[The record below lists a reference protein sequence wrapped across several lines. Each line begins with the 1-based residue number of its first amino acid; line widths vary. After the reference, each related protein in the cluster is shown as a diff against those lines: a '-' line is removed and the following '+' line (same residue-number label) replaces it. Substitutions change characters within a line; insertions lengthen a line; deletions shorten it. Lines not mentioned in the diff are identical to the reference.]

1 MLRDGCGGCTL
12 KAMSRVK
19 KGMFSV
25 RLVLIAALAAGLAA
39 QIQFPGS
46 GGPFPGGGGGGG
58 PIGGGGRRGK
68 NTDSAPS
75 KGRKDKAN
83 TPVVTTTTGMLRAVA
98 GKQFVIEADDHRIIT
113 YKAGDNM
120 TVTRDAKTVELSSFA
135 IADHISVD
143 STADDMGFFT
153 ATGVTF
159 NKAGTDLER
168 NLASRTW
175 DLPNL
180 GSASA
185 RPAAAKHG
193 DDDDDRPTLRRSKD
207 DDAAAPQQKASAGA
221 APAPAPVEPEPEA
234 LPTTLIRPNDPPP
247 DADDPGRP
255 QVKRGKPAPRVS
267 ASNTEPE
274 PASAP
279 ISGPAPVPVS
289 TGRAAAPVAEPIQ
302 AYVPIEEDPIIVKAR
317 AAAAEY
323 AGGLPNFFCRQLT
336 TRYDSDRPKDGWQ
349 AHDTISADL
358 AYENGHEN
366 YSNIKVGS
374 KTAKSMEEVGGT
386 WSTGEFAS
394 MLDEVFDPD
403 SATTFRKTG
412 QDTINGRSATTFKFE
427 ITRERS
433 GWRISDG
440 GQLYYPAMRGTIWID
455 KETSRV
461 LRLEKET
468 RNMPLLFPLV
478 KVEVAV
484 DYDFVRLSTPQPFL
498 LPIASEVLSCE
509 QGSTRCVRNKIE
521 FRNYRKFGAESG
533 ITFDEKQ

>member
-12 KAMSRVK
+12 KAMRRVK
-19 KGMFSV
+19 KGMFAV
-25 RLVLIAALAAGLAA
+25 RLFLIGALATGLFA

-46 GGPFPGGGGGGG
+46 GGPFPGGGGGG

-68 NTDSAPS
+68 NTDSTPG
-75 KGRKDKAN
+75 KGKKD
-83 TPVVTTTTGMLRAVA
+83 TPVVTTTTGILRAVA
-98 GKQFVIEADDHRIIT
+98 GNQFVLEADDHRIIT
-113 YKAGDNM
+113 YKAGDKM
-120 TVTRDAKTVELSSFA
+120 TVLRDAKPVELSSFA
-135 IADHISVD
+135 TADHISVD

-159 NKAGTDLER
+159 NKPGTAGER
-168 NLASRTW
+168 QLAARTW

-180 GSASA
+180 GAGGA
-185 RPAAAKHG
+185 KAAAAKRG
-193 DDDDDRPTLRRSKD
+193 DDDDDRPTLRRGK
-207 DDAAAPQQKASAGA
+207 DDAAPEQKASASA
-221 APAPAPVEPEPEA
+221 APAPAPAPVEPERDP
-234 LPTTLIRPNDPPP
+234 LPTTLIRPSDPTP

-255 QVKRGKPAPRVS
+255 QVRRGKPAPRVS

-274 PASAP
+274 PAPGAAGAP
-279 ISGPAPVPVS
+279 EAPS
-289 TGRAAAPVAEPIQ
+289 DPIQ
-302 AYVPIEEDPIIVKAR
+302 AYIPVEEDPIIVKAK

-323 AGGLPNFFCRQLT
+323 AGSLPNFFCRQLT
-336 TRYDSDRPKDGWQ
+336 TRYDSDRPKAGWQ
-349 AHDTISADL
+349 AHDTITADL
-358 AYENGHEN
+358 AYENGSEK
-366 YSNIKVGS
+366 YTNIKVGS
-374 KTAKSMEEVGGT
+374 KSAKSMEEVGGN

-394 MLDEVFDPD
+394 MLDEIFDPG
-403 SATTFRKTG
+403 SGATFRKSG
-412 QDTINGRSATTFKFE
+412 QDTINGHSATTFKFE

-433 GWRISDG
+433 SWRIMVG

-455 KETSRV
+455 RETSRV
-461 LRLEKET
+461 LRLEKES

-498 LPIASEVLSCE
+498 LPTASEVLSCE
-509 QGSTRCVRNKIE
+509 TGSSRCTRSRIE

>member
-19 KGMFSV
+19 KDMFAV
-25 RLVLIAALAAGLAA
+25 RLFLIGALAAGLSA

-46 GGPFPGGGGGGG
+46 GGRYPGGGG

-68 NTDSAPS
+68 NTDSTPS
-75 KGRKDKAN
+75 KGKKDNA
-83 TPVVTTTTGMLRAVA
+83 PVVTTTTGMLRAVA
-98 GKQFVIEADDHRIIT
+98 GNQFVIEADDHRIIT
-113 YKAGDNM
+113 YKAGDKM
-120 TVTRDAKTVELSSFA
+120 TVQRDGKPVELTSFS

-159 NKAGTDLER
+159 NKPGTAGER
-168 NLASRTW
+168 ELAARTW

-180 GSASA
+180 GASSAK
-185 RPAAAKHG
+185 PAGAKRG

-207 DDAAAPQQKASAGA
+207 DATPEQKASASA
-221 APAPAPVEPEPEA
+221 APAPAPVEVERDT
-234 LPTTLIRPNDPPP
+234 LPTTLIRPSDPAP

-255 QVKRGKPAPRVS
+255 QVRRGKPAPRES

-274 PASAP
+274 PGP
-279 ISGPAPVPVS
+279 GPAA
-289 TGRAAAPVAEPIQ
+289 RAAEAPSAAIQ
-302 AYVPIEEDPIIVKAR
+302 VYIPVEEDPIIVKAR

-323 AGGLPNFFCRQLT
+323 AGSLPNFFCRQLT

-349 AHDTISADL
+349 AHDTITADL
-358 AYENGHEN
+358 AYENGHES
-366 YSNIKVGS
+366 YTNIKVGS
-374 KTAKSMEEVGGT
+374 KTAKSMEDVGGN

-394 MLDEVFDPD
+394 MLDEVFDP
-403 SATTFRKTG
+403 AAAATFRKSG
-412 QDTINGRSATTFKFE
+412 QDTINGRSAFTFKFE
-427 ITRERS
+427 ITREHS
-433 GWRISDG
+433 GWRIMDG

-455 KETSRV
+455 RDTSRV
-461 LRLEKET
+461 LRLEKES

-484 DYDFVRLSTPQPFL
+484 DYDFVRLAATQPFL
-498 LPIASEVLSCE
+498 LPTTSEVLSCE
-509 QGSTRCVRNKIE
+509 TGSSHCTRNRIE

>member
-19 KGMFSV
+19 KGMFAV
-25 RLVLIAALAAGLAA
+25 RLFLIGALAAGLIA

-46 GGPFPGGGGGGG
+46 GGPFPGGGAGG

-68 NTDSAPS
+68 NTDSTPA
-75 KGRKDKAN
+75 KGKKDNA
-83 TPVVTTTTGMLRAVA
+83 PVVTTTTGMLRAVV
-98 GKQFVIEADDHRIIT
+98 GNQFVIEADDHRIIT
-113 YKAGDNM
+113 YKTGDKM
-120 TVTRDAKTVELSSFA
+120 TVLRDAKPVELTSFA
-135 IADHISVD
+135 TADHISVD

-159 NKAGTDLER
+159 NRPGTAGER
-168 NLASRTW
+168 ELAARTW

-180 GSASA
+180 GGSRAK
-185 RPAAAKHG
+185 PVAAKRG

-207 DDAAAPQQKASAGA
+207 DAAPEQKASA
-221 APAPAPVEPEPEA
+221 APAPAPVEVERDP
-234 LPTTLIRPNDPPP
+234 LPTTLIRPSDPTP

-255 QVKRGKPAPRVS
+255 QVRRGKPAPRVT

-274 PASAP
+274 P
-279 ISGPAPVPVS
+279 V
-289 TGRAAAPVAEPIQ
+289 AAPAARAPEAPPSDPIQ
-302 AYVPIEEDPIIVKAR
+302 TYIPVEEDPIIVKAR

-323 AGGLPNFFCRQLT
+323 AGSLPNFFCRQLT
-336 TRYDSDRPKDGWQ
+336 TRYDSDRPKAGWQ
-349 AHDTISADL
+349 AHDTITADL
-358 AYENGHEN
+358 AYENGSEN
-366 YSNIKVGS
+366 YTNIKVGS
-374 KTAKSMEEVGGT
+374 KSAKSMEEVGGN

-394 MLDEVFDPD
+394 MLDEIFDPG
-403 SATTFRKTG
+403 SGTTFRKSG
-412 QDTINGRSATTFKFE
+412 QDTINGHSATTFKFE

-433 GWRISDG
+433 GWRIMDG

-455 KETSRV
+455 RDTSRV
-461 LRLEKET
+461 LRLEKES

-484 DYDFVRLSTPQPFL
+484 DYDFVRLSTPTPFL
-498 LPIASEVLSCE
+498 LPITSEVLSCE
-509 QGSTRCVRNKIE
+509 TGSTHCTRNRIE

>member
-1 MLRDGCGGCTL
+1 MLRDGRGGCTL
-12 KAMSRVK
+12 KAMRRVK

-25 RLVLIAALAAGLAA
+25 RLIFIGALAVGLAA

-46 GGPFPGGGGGGG
+46 GGPFPGGGGGPIGG
-58 PIGGGGRRGK
+58 GGGGRRGK
-68 NTDSAPS
+68 NTDSTPS
-75 KGRKDKAN
+75 KGRKDKDA
-83 TPVVTTTTGMLRAVA
+83 PVVTTTTGMLRAVA
-98 GKQFVIEADDHRIIT
+98 GNQFVMEGDDHRIIT
-113 YKAGDNM
+113 YKAGDKM
-120 TVTRDAKTVELSSFA
+120 TVLRDAKPVEMTSFA
-135 IADHISVD
+135 LADHLSVD

-159 NKAGTDLER
+159 NKAGTAAER
-168 NLASRTW
+168 ELAARTW

-180 GSASA
+180 GGASA
-185 RPAAAKHG
+185 KTVSAKRG

-207 DDAAAPQQKASAGA
+207 DDAAAPQQKAAASAA
-221 APAPAPVEPEPEA
+221 PAPAPAPVEAEPDP
-234 LPTTLIRPNDPPP
+234 LPTTLIRPSDPAP

-255 QVKRGKPAPRVS
+255 QVRRGKPAPRVS

-274 PASAP
+274 PVSAP
-279 ISGPAPVPVS
+279 APNA
-289 TGRAAAPVAEPIQ
+289 RAAEPPSEPVQ
-302 AYVPIEEDPIIVKAR
+302 AYIPVEEDPIIVKAK

-323 AGGLPNFFCRQLT
+323 AGSLPNFFCRQLT
-336 TRYDSDRPKDGWQ
+336 TRYESDRPKDGWQ
-349 AHDTISADL
+349 AHDTVTADL
-358 AYENGHEN
+358 AYENGREN
-366 YSNIKVGS
+366 YTNIKVGS
-374 KTAKSMEEVGGT
+374 KSAKSMEEVGGN

-394 MLDEVFDPD
+394 MLDEVFDPG
-403 SATTFRKTG
+403 SAATFRKTG

-427 ITRERS
+427 IVRERS
-433 GWRISDG
+433 GWRINDG

-455 KETSRV
+455 RETSRV
-461 LRLEKET
+461 LRLEKES

-498 LPIASEVLSCE
+498 LPTTSEVLSCE
-509 QGSTRCVRNKIE
+509 QGSSHCVRNRIE

>member
-12 KAMSRVK
+12 IAMSRVK
-19 KGMFSV
+19 KGMFAV
-25 RLVLIAALAAGLAA
+25 RLFLIGALAAGLIA

-46 GGPFPGGGGGGG
+46 GGPFPGGGGG

-68 NTDSAPS
+68 NTDSTPGKGKKDNAP
-75 KGRKDKAN
+75 
-83 TPVVTTTTGMLRAVA
+83 VITTTTGILRAVA
-98 GKQFVIEADDHRIIT
+98 GNQFVIEADDHRIIT
-113 YKAGDNM
+113 YKTGDKM
-120 TVTRDAKTVELSSFA
+120 TVLRDAKPVELTSFA
-135 IADHISVD
+135 TADHISVD

-159 NKAGTDLER
+159 NKPGTAGER
-168 NLASRTW
+168 ELAARTW

-180 GSASA
+180 GASSAK
-185 RPAAAKHG
+185 PAAAKRG

-207 DDAAAPQQKASAGA
+207 DDAAPQQKAA
-221 APAPAPVEPEPEA
+221 ATPAPVAVVPEPEP

-255 QVKRGKPAPRVS
+255 QVRRGKPAPRVQ

-274 PASAP
+274 PVSAT
-279 ISGPAPVPVS
+279 PA
-289 TGRAAAPVAEPIQ
+289 RAAEASREPIQ
-302 AYVPIEEDPIIVKAR
+302 AYIPVEEDPIIVKAK

-323 AGGLPNFFCRQLT
+323 AGSLPNFFCRQVT

-349 AHDTISADL
+349 AHDTITADL

-366 YSNIKVGS
+366 YTNVKVGN
-374 KTAKSMEEVGGT
+374 KAAKSMEDVGGN

-394 MLDEVFDPD
+394 MLDEIFDPG
-403 SATTFRKTG
+403 SAATFRKTG
-412 QDTINGRSATTFKFE
+412 QDTINGHSAVTFKFE

-455 KETSRV
+455 RETSRV
-461 LRLEKET
+461 LRLEKES

-498 LPIASEVLSCE
+498 LPITSEVLSCE
-509 QGSTRCVRNKIE
+509 TGSSHCTRNRIE

>member
-12 KAMSRVK
+12 KAMSRIK
-19 KGMFSV
+19 KGMFHV
-25 RLVLIAALAAGLAA
+25 RLVLVVALAAGLAA

-46 GGPFPGGGGGGG
+46 GGPFPGGGGGG
-58 PIGGGGRRGK
+58 PVGGGGRGRGK
-68 NTDSAPS
+68 NTNPLPS
-75 KGRKDKAN
+75 KGKKDNA
-83 TPVVTTTTGMLRAVA
+83 PVVTTTTGMLRAVA
-98 GKQFVIEADDHRIIT
+98 GNQFVMEADDHRIIT
-113 YKAGDNM
+113 YKAGDKM
-120 TVTRDAKTVELSSFA
+120 TVLRDTKPVELTSFA

-143 STADDMGFFT
+143 STADDMGYFT

-159 NKAGTDLER
+159 NKVGTASER
-168 NLASRTW
+168 ELAASRTW

-180 GSASA
+180 GASTA
-185 RPAAAKHG
+185 KAAGAKRG
-193 DDDDDRPTLRRSKD
+193 DDDDDRPTLRRSGKD
-207 DDAAAPQQKASAGA
+207 DDAAAPQQKASGA
-221 APAPAPVEPEPEA
+221 AAPAPVEPEPDA
-234 LPTTLIRPNDPPP
+234 LPTTLIRPSDPPP
-247 DADDPGRP
+247 DVDDPGRP
-255 QVKRGKPAPRVS
+255 QVRRGKPVPRVP

-274 PASAP
+274 PL
-279 ISGPAPVPVS
+279 PA
-289 TGRAAAPVAEPIQ
+289 RAANATPQAPAENIQ
-302 AYVPIEEDPIIVKAR
+302 TYVPIEEDPIIVKAR

-323 AGGLPNFFCRQLT
+323 AGSLPNFFCRQLT
-336 TRYDSDRPKDGWQ
+336 TRYESDRPKDGWQ
-349 AHDTISADL
+349 AHDTITADL

-366 YSNIKVGS
+366 YTNIKVGS
-374 KTAKSMEEVGGT
+374 KTAKSMDDVGGN

-394 MLDEVFDPD
+394 MLDEVFEPG
-403 SATTFRKTG
+403 SGTTFRKTG
-412 QDTINGRSATTFKFE
+412 QDTINGHSATTFKFE

-433 GWRISDG
+433 GWRIMDG

-461 LRLEKET
+461 LRLEKES

-498 LPIASEVLSCE
+498 LPITSEVLSCE
-509 QGSTRCVRNKIE
+509 QGSSHCTRNKIE

>member
-25 RLVLIAALAAGLAA
+25 RLVLVGALAASLSA

-58 PIGGGGRRGK
+58 PIGGGGGGRRGK

-75 KGRKDKAN
+75 KGKKADA
-83 TPVVTTTTGMLRAVA
+83 PVVTTTTGMLRAVA
-98 GKQFVIEADDHRIIT
+98 GNQFVIEGDDHRIIT
-113 YKAGDNM
+113 YKAGDKM
-120 TVTRDAKTVELSSFA
+120 TVTRDAKPVELSSFA

-153 ATGVTF
+153 ATGITF
-159 NKAGTDLER
+159 NMPGTAHDR
-168 NLASRTW
+168 DLASRTW

-185 RPAAAKHG
+185 KPAAAKHG

-207 DDAAAPQQKASAGA
+207 DAAPEPKASASA

-274 PASAP
+274 PVSAP
-279 ISGPAPVPVS
+279 VSAQGPAAVS
-289 TGRAAAPVAEPIQ
+289 TARAAEPAAAPIQ
-302 AYVPIEEDPIIVKAR
+302 AYIPVEEDPIVVKAR

-323 AGGLPNFFCRQLT
+323 AGSLPNFFCRQLT
-336 TRYDSDRPKDGWQ
+336 TRYDSDRPKAGWQ
-349 AHDTISADL
+349 AHDTITADL

-374 KTAKSMEEVGGT
+374 KSAKSMEDVGGN

-498 LPIASEVLSCE
+498 LPITSEVLSCE
-509 QGSTRCVRNKIE
+509 QGSTRCVRNRIE

>member
-25 RLVLIAALAAGLAA
+25 RLVLVGALAASLSA

-46 GGPFPGGGGGGG
+46 GGPFPGGGGPIGGGGG

-68 NTDSAPS
+68 NTDSGPG
-75 KGRKDKAN
+75 KGKKDAV
-83 TPVVTTTTGMLRAVA
+83 PVTTTTGMLRAVA
-98 GKQFVIEADDHRIIT
+98 GNQFVIEGDDHRIIT
-113 YKAGDNM
+113 YKAGDKM
-120 TVTRDAKTVELSSFA
+120 TVTRDGKPVELSSFA

-159 NKAGTDLER
+159 NMPGTAHER

-180 GSASA
+180 GGA
-185 RPAAAKHG
+185 RAKTAAAKHG
-193 DDDDDRPTLRRSKD
+193 DDDDDRPTLRRGKD
-207 DDAAAPQQKASAGA
+207 DDAAAPQQKTA
-221 APAPAPVEPEPEA
+221 AAAPAPVEPEPEA
-234 LPTTLIRPNDPPP
+234 LPTTLIRASDPPP
-247 DADDPGRP
+247 DPDDPGRP
-255 QVKRGKPAPRVS
+255 QVRRGKPAPRES
-267 ASNTEPE
+267 ARNTEPE
-274 PASAP
+274 PVSAPAASAQ
-279 ISGPAPVPVS
+279 
-289 TGRAAAPVAEPIQ
+289 RAAEPAAEPVQ
-302 AYVPIEEDPIIVKAR
+302 AIIPIEEDPIIVKAR
-317 AAAAEY
+317 EAATQY
-323 AGGLPNFFCRQLT
+323 AGSLPNFFCRQLT

-358 AYENGHEN
+358 AYDNGHEN
-366 YSNIKVGS
+366 YTNIKVGS
-374 KTAKSMEEVGGT
+374 KSAKSMEEVGGN

-403 SATTFRKTG
+403 SGTTFRKTG

-427 ITRERS
+427 ISRERS
-433 GWRISDG
+433 GWRIMDG

-455 KETSRV
+455 KATSRV

-498 LPIASEVLSCE
+498 LPITSEVLSCE
-509 QGSTRCVRNKIE
+509 QGSTRCVRNRIE

>member
-1 MLRDGCGGCTL
+1 MPGTAHERD
-12 KAMSRVK
+12 
-19 KGMFSV
+19 
-25 RLVLIAALAAGLAA
+25 
-39 QIQFPGS
+39 
-46 GGPFPGGGGGGG
+46 
-58 PIGGGGRRGK
+58 
-68 NTDSAPS
+68 
-75 KGRKDKAN
+75 
-83 TPVVTTTTGMLRAVA
+83 
-98 GKQFVIEADDHRIIT
+98 
-113 YKAGDNM
+113 
-120 TVTRDAKTVELSSFA
+120 
-135 IADHISVD
+135 
-143 STADDMGFFT
+143 
-153 ATGVTF
+153 
-159 NKAGTDLER
+159 
-168 NLASRTW
+168 LASRTW

-180 GSASA
+180 GGASA
-185 RPAAAKHG
+185 KPVAAAKRG
-193 DDDDDRPTLRRSKD
+193 DDGDDRPTLRRSKD
-207 DDAAAPQQKASAGA
+207 DDAGAPQQKAAA

-234 LPTTLIRPNDPPP
+234 LPTTLIRPSDPPP
-247 DADDPGRP
+247 DSDDPGRP
-255 QVKRGKPAPRVS
+255 QVRRGKPAPRVS

-274 PASAP
+274 PVSTPSRAASTARAAEPPSAP
-279 ISGPAPVPVS
+279 V
-289 TGRAAAPVAEPIQ
+289 Q
-302 AYVPIEEDPIIVKAR
+302 AYIPVEEDPIVVKAR

-323 AGGLPNFFCRQLT
+323 AGALPNFFCRQLT

-349 AHDTISADL
+349 AHDTIAADL

-366 YSNIKVGS
+366 YTNIKVGS
-374 KTAKSMEEVGGT
+374 KAVKSMEEVGGN

-427 ITRERS
+427 ISRERS

-498 LPIASEVLSCE
+498 LPTTSEVLSCE
-509 QGSTRCVRNKIE
+509 QGSTHCVRNRIE

>member
-1 MLRDGCGGCTL
+1 MLRDRRGGCTL
-12 KAMSRVK
+12 KAMRRVK

-25 RLVLIAALAAGLAA
+25 RLLLVGALAAMLSA

-46 GGPFPGGGGGGG
+46 RGPFPGGSGG
-58 PIGGGGRRGK
+58 PVGGGGGGRRGK
-68 NTDSAPS
+68 NTDAGPS
-75 KGRKDKAN
+75 KGKKSDA
-83 TPVVTTTTGMLRAVA
+83 PVVTTTTGILRAVA
-98 GKQFVIEADDHRIIT
+98 GNQFVMEADDHRIIT
-113 YKAGDNM
+113 YKAGDKM
-120 TVTRDAKTVELSSFA
+120 TVTREGKPVELSSFSV
-135 IADHISVD
+135 ADHISVD

-159 NKAGTDLER
+159 TKPGTAQER

-185 RPAAAKHG
+185 KRASAQPK
-193 DDDDDRPTLRRSKD
+193 DDDDRPTLRRGKD
-207 DDAAAPQQKASAGA
+207 DDAGAPQQKASAA
-221 APAPAPVEPEPEA
+221 RVEAEPEA
-234 LPTTLIRPNDPPP
+234 LPTTVIRPSDPAP

-255 QVKRGKPAPRVS
+255 QVRRGKPAQRAS
-267 ASNTEPE
+267 ANNSDPE
-274 PASAP
+274 P
-279 ISGPAPVPVS
+279 V
-289 TGRAAAPVAEPIQ
+289 AAAEPAAEPVQ
-302 AYVPIEEDPIIVKAR
+302 AYIPIEEDPLIVKAR

-323 AGGLPNFFCRQLT
+323 AGTLPNFFCRQLT
-336 TRYDSDRPKDGWQ
+336 TRYDSDNPKAGWQ

-358 AYENGHEN
+358 AYENGREN
-366 YSNIKVGS
+366 YSNIKAGS
-374 KTAKSMEEVGGT
+374 KTFKTMEEVGGN

-403 SATTFRKTG
+403 SGATFRKTG
-412 QDTINGRSATTFKFE
+412 TDTINGRSATTFKFE

-461 LRLEKET
+461 LRLEKES

-484 DYDFVRLSTPQPFL
+484 DYDFVRLAAPKPFL
-498 LPIASEVLSCE
+498 LPITSEVLSCE
-509 QGSTRCVRNKIE
+509 QGSTRCTRNRIE

>member
-1 MLRDGCGGCTL
+1 
-12 KAMSRVK
+12 MSRVK

-25 RLVLIAALAAGLAA
+25 RLVLVGALAASLSA

-46 GGPFPGGGGGGG
+46 GGPFPGGGG

-75 KGRKDKAN
+75 KGKKTDA
-83 TPVVTTTTGMLRAVA
+83 PVVTTTTGMLRAVA
-98 GKQFVIEADDHRIIT
+98 GNQFVIEGDDHRIIT
-113 YKAGDNM
+113 YKAGDKM
-120 TVTRDAKTVELSSFA
+120 TVMRDGKPVELTSFA

-159 NKAGTDLER
+159 NMPGTAHER

-185 RPAAAKHG
+185 KPVAAKRG

-207 DDAAAPQQKASAGA
+207 DDAGAPQQKAAAAA
-221 APAPAPVEPEPEA
+221 APTPVEPEPEA
-234 LPTTLIRPNDPPP
+234 LPTTLIRPSDPPP
-247 DADDPGRP
+247 DSDDPGRP
-255 QVKRGKPAPRVS
+255 QVRRGKPAPRVS

-274 PASAP
+274 PVSTPSRAASTARAAEPPSAP
-279 ISGPAPVPVS
+279 V
-289 TGRAAAPVAEPIQ
+289 Q
-302 AYVPIEEDPIIVKAR
+302 AYIPVEEDPIVVKAR

-323 AGGLPNFFCRQLT
+323 AGSLPNFFCRQLT

-349 AHDTISADL
+349 AHDTIAADL

-366 YSNIKVGS
+366 YTNIKVGS
-374 KTAKSMEEVGGT
+374 KTVKSMEEVGGN

-498 LPIASEVLSCE
+498 LPITSEVLSCE
-509 QGSTRCVRNKIE
+509 QGSTRCVRNRIE

>member
-19 KGMFSV
+19 EGMFSV
-25 RLVLIAALAAGLAA
+25 RLVLAGALAAGLFA

-46 GGPFPGGGGGGG
+46 GGPFPGGGGG
-58 PIGGGGRRGK
+58 PIGGGGGRRGR
-68 NTDSAPS
+68 NTDPAPS

-98 GKQFVIEADDHRIIT
+98 GNQFVIEGDDHRIIT
-113 YKAGDNM
+113 YKVGDKM
-120 TVTRDAKTVELSSFA
+120 TVTRDGKPVELSSFA

-159 NKAGTDLER
+159 NMPGTAHDR
-168 NLASRTW
+168 DLASRTW

-180 GSASA
+180 GGASVK
-185 RPAAAKHG
+185 PAAAKHG

-207 DDAAAPQQKASAGA
+207 DDAGAPQQKASAT
-221 APAPAPVEPEPEA
+221 PAPAPVEPEPEA
-234 LPTTLIRPNDPPP
+234 LPTTLIRPSDPPP

-274 PASAP
+274 PV
-279 ISGPAPVPVS
+279 SGPAPVS
-289 TGRAAAPVAEPIQ
+289 TARAAVAPAEPIQ
-302 AYVPIEEDPIIVKAR
+302 AIVPIEEDPIIVKAR

-323 AGGLPNFFCRQLT
+323 AGSLPNFFCRQLT

-349 AHDTISADL
+349 AHDTIAADL

-366 YSNIKVGS
+366 YTNIKVGS
-374 KTAKSMEEVGGT
+374 KTVKTMEEVGGN

-427 ITRERS
+427 ISRERS

-484 DYDFVRLSTPQPFL
+484 DYDFVRLSTPEPFL
-498 LPIASEVLSCE
+498 LPITSEVLSCE
-509 QGSTRCVRNKIE
+509 QGSTHCVRNKIE

>member
-1 MLRDGCGGCTL
+1 
-12 KAMSRVK
+12 
-19 KGMFSV
+19 MFSV
-25 RLVLIAALAAGLAA
+25 RVVLVIALAAGLAA

-46 GGPFPGGGGGGG
+46 GGPFPGGGGG
-58 PIGGGGRRGK
+58 PIGGRGGRRGK
-68 NTDSAPS
+68 NTDSTPAG
-75 KGRKDKAN
+75 KGKKDNA
-83 TPVVTTTTGMLRAVA
+83 PVVITTTGMLRAVA
-98 GKQFVIEADDHRIIT
+98 GNQFVIEADDHRIIT
-113 YKAGDNM
+113 YKTGEKM
-120 TVTRDAKTVELSSFA
+120 TVQRDAKPAELTSFA

-159 NKAGTDLER
+159 NKAGTAGER
-168 NLASRTW
+168 EMAARSW

-180 GSASA
+180 GASSVK
-185 RPAAAKHG
+185 PTAAKRG
-193 DDDDDRPTLRRSKD
+193 DDDDDRPTLRRSSKD
-207 DDAAAPQQKASAGA
+207 DDAAAPQQKASAA
-221 APAPAPVEPEPEA
+221 AAPAPVEVEREP
-234 LPTTLIRPNDPPP
+234 LPTTLVRPNDPAP

-255 QVKRGKPAPRVS
+255 QVRRGKPAPRVT
-267 ASNTEPE
+267 AGNTEPE
-274 PASAP
+274 
-279 ISGPAPVPVS
+279 
-289 TGRAAAPVAEPIQ
+289 AAAATPAREPEPPAHPIE
-302 AYVPIEEDPIIVKAR
+302 AYVPVEEDPIIVKAR

-323 AGGLPNFFCRQLT
+323 AGALPNFFCRQLT

-349 AHDTISADL
+349 AHDTITTDL
-358 AYENGHEN
+358 AYENGHET

-374 KTAKSMEEVGGT
+374 KTVKTMEEVGGN

-394 MLDEVFDPD
+394 MLDEVFDPG
-403 SATTFRKTG
+403 SAATFRKTG

-461 LRLEKET
+461 LRLEKES

-498 LPIASEVLSCE
+498 LPTTSEVLSCE
-509 QGSTRCVRNKIE
+509 TGSSHCTRNRIE

>member
-25 RLVLIAALAAGLAA
+25 RLVLVGALATSLSA

-46 GGPFPGGGGGGG
+46 GGPFPGGGGG
-58 PIGGGGRRGK
+58 PIGGGGGRRGK
-68 NTDSAPS
+68 NTDAGPS

-83 TPVVTTTTGMLRAVA
+83 APVVTTTTGMLRAVA
-98 GKQFVIEADDHRIIT
+98 GNQFVMEGDDHRIIT
-113 YKAGDNM
+113 YKAGDKM
-120 TVTRDAKTVELSSFA
+120 TVTRDGKPVELSSFA

-143 STADDMGFFT
+143 STADDLGFFT

-159 NKAGTDLER
+159 NMPGTAHER

-180 GSASA
+180 GGAGA
-185 RPAAAKHG
+185 KPVAAKRS
-193 DDDDDRPTLRRSKD
+193 DDDDDRPTLRRGK
-207 DDAAAPQQKASAGA
+207 DDAASEAKASASA
-221 APAPAPVEPEPEA
+221 APAPAPVEAEPEP
-234 LPTTLIRPNDPPP
+234 LPTTLIRPSDPPP
-247 DADDPGRP
+247 DPDDPGRP
-255 QVKRGKPAPRVS
+255 QVRRGKPAPRVS
-267 ASNTEPE
+267 ASSTQPE
-274 PASAP
+274 AVSAP
-279 ISGPAPVPVS
+279 ISAQGPVAVS
-289 TGRAAAPVAEPIQ
+289 TGRAAEPAAEPVQ

-317 AAAAEY
+317 AAAAQY
-323 AGGLPNFFCRQLT
+323 AGSLPNFFCRQLT

-358 AYENGHEN
+358 AYDNGHEN
-366 YSNIKVGS
+366 YTNIKVGS
-374 KTAKSMEEVGGT
+374 KSAKSMEEVGGN

-412 QDTINGRSATTFKFE
+412 QDVINGHSATTFKFE

-433 GWRISDG
+433 DWRIMDG

-498 LPIASEVLSCE
+498 LPITSEVLSCE
-509 QGSTRCVRNKIE
+509 QGSTRCVRNRIE

>member
-25 RLVLIAALAAGLAA
+25 RLVLVGVLAASLSA

-46 GGPFPGGGGGGG
+46 GGPFPGGGGGPIGG
-58 PIGGGGRRGK
+58 GGGGRRGK
-68 NTDSAPS
+68 NTDSTPS
-75 KGRKDKAN
+75 KGKKDTA
-83 TPVVTTTTGMLRAVA
+83 PVTTTTGVLRAVA
-98 GKQFVIEADDHRIIT
+98 GNQFVIEGDDHRIIT
-113 YKAGDNM
+113 YKAGDKM
-120 TVTRDAKTVELSSFA
+120 TVTRDAKPVELSSFA

-159 NKAGTDLER
+159 NMPGTAHER
-168 NLASRTW
+168 DLASRTW

-180 GSASA
+180 GTASA
-185 RPAAAKHG
+185 KPVAAAKRG
-193 DDDDDRPTLRRSKD
+193 DDDDDRPTLRRGKD
-207 DDAAAPQQKASAGA
+207 DDAAAPQQKASAV
-221 APAPAPVEPEPEA
+221 PAPAPVEPEPEA
-234 LPTTLIRPNDPPP
+234 LPTTLIRPSDPPP
-247 DADDPGRP
+247 DSDDPGRP
-255 QVKRGKPAPRVS
+255 QVRRGKPAPRVS

-274 PASAP
+274 PVSTPSRAASTARAAEPPSAP
-279 ISGPAPVPVS
+279 V
-289 TGRAAAPVAEPIQ
+289 Q
-302 AYVPIEEDPIIVKAR
+302 AYIPVEEDPIVVKAR

-323 AGGLPNFFCRQLT
+323 VGALPNFFCRQLT

-349 AHDTISADL
+349 AHDTIAADL

-366 YSNIKVGS
+366 YTNIKVGS
-374 KTAKSMEEVGGT
+374 KTVKSMEEVGGN

-412 QDTINGRSATTFKFE
+412 PDTINGRSATTFKFE

-498 LPIASEVLSCE
+498 LPTTSEVLSCE
-509 QGSTRCVRNKIE
+509 QGSTHCVRNRIE

>member
-12 KAMSRVK
+12 KAMSRVE

-25 RLVLIAALAAGLAA
+25 RLVLVGALAASLSA

-46 GGPFPGGGGGGG
+46 GGPFPGGGGGPIGG
-58 PIGGGGRRGK
+58 GGGGRRGK
-68 NTDSAPS
+68 NTDPAPS
-75 KGRKDKAN
+75 KGRKDKSDA
-83 TPVVTTTTGMLRAVA
+83 PVVTTTKGMLRAVA
-98 GKQFVIEADDHRIIT
+98 GNQFVIEGDDHRIIT
-113 YKAGDNM
+113 YKTGDKM
-120 TVTRDAKTVELSSFA
+120 TVTRDGKAVDLSSFA
-135 IADHISVD
+135 IADHITVD

-159 NKAGTDLER
+159 NMPGTAHER
-168 NLASRTW
+168 DLASRTW

-185 RPAAAKHG
+185 KPAAGKRG

-207 DDAAAPQQKASAGA
+207 DDAGAPQQKASASGP
-221 APAPAPVEPEPEA
+221 PAPAPVEAEPEA
-234 LPTTLIRPNDPPP
+234 LPTTLIRPSDPPP

-255 QVKRGKPAPRVS
+255 QVRRGKPAPRVS
-267 ASNTEPE
+267 ASNREPE
-274 PASAP
+274 AVSAPGPAASTASAAEP
-279 ISGPAPVPVS
+279 PA
-289 TGRAAAPVAEPIQ
+289 APIQ
-302 AYVPIEEDPIIVKAR
+302 AYVSVEEDPIVVKAR

-323 AGGLPNFFCRQLT
+323 AGSLPNFFCRQLT
-336 TRYDSDRPKDGWQ
+336 TRYDSDRPKNGWQ
-349 AHDTISADL
+349 AHDTIAADL
-358 AYENGHEN
+358 AYENGREN

-374 KTAKSMEEVGGT
+374 KSVKSMEEVGGS

-433 GWRISDG
+433 EWRISDG

-484 DYDFVRLSTPQPFL
+484 DYDFVRLSTPRPFL
-498 LPIASEVLSCE
+498 LPITSEVLSCE
-509 QGSTRCVRNKIE
+509 QGSTRCVRNRIE